1 MAEVEQRQLAY
12 WLEQLEGSQ
21 PAELL
26 CDKPRSTI
34 SGKAQVHHFALDDQL
49 YQELQA
55 FCQTHQTTP
64 FVVLF
69 AAFRATHYRLTGVD
83 DATIGTPIP
92 SNTNLLCLRT
102 TVELEDSFHALVQRI
117 HQTNSTALC
126 NQGVP
131 FQKIVSELR
140 PRNPLVRTTFAVHS
154 SEDANSPRLDGVT
167 VATSKFDIEFH
178 LIQEEA
184 QRMSGHIIFSDDRF
198 EASSM
203 RFVASVF
210 TEVLARGLK
219 TPEALVST
227 LPLTQGL
234 SALAEMGLTD
244 IVRTDYPRDSSV
256 VELFRRQVSLSPNA
270 VAVKNAYS
278 SSQLTYAELDRQSDQ
293 LAHWLVQRGLAP
305 ETMVAVLAPRSW
317 ETIVALLAILKANL
331 AYVPLD
337 VNIPGGRLESILS
350 GVQGDK
356 LVLLGAGVT
365 PPTLQLQDVSF
376 RHIAQVLEDEQGQRF
391 TGTLPTPTAT
401 SLAYVIF
408 TSGSTGKPKGVQVE
422 HRGIVRLVRETN
434 VASKTQS
441 SGIIAHVANLA
452 FDIATWEIYA
462 ALLNGGRVVCIDY
475 MTVVDPVT
483 LGRVLHREAV
493 QSCMLT
499 PAFLKQCLVS
509 APSALSDLELLI
521 VAGDRL
527 DPRDAAQAKGIIK
540 GDLVNAYGPTENT
553 TFSTIYK
560 VPAHEKCVN
569 GMPIGVAI
577 SNSGAFIMDPEQRLV
592 PPGVMGELIVTGDGL
607 ARGYTDAELNK
618 DRFVHV
624 AINGESVRAYRTG
637 DRVRHR
643 PSDGMIEFFGRM
655 DFQVK
660 IRGHRIEL
668 PEIEH
673 ALLRSEFVSD
683 AVTLAYQP
691 EGEPAELVSFVTVQG
706 DIADAAA
713 QQDSQDQKDAAGDD
727 SRLENQV
734 ESWRDL
740 FETGTYADI
749 NTIDTTQVGRDFMG
763 WKSMYDGELIDTAE
777 MNEWLDDTIHHMKRN
792 GGQPRNVLELGTG
805 TGMILFNLID
815 SLSSY
820 VGLDPSA
827 SAAAFVNKMAQAR
840 PALADKVDV
849 RVGTAIDVDSL
860 GALNNPD
867 LVVINS
873 VAQYFP
879 TQEYLSSVVDKLLA
893 IDGVERIYFG
903 DVRSWALYRDFC
915 TTRALHQLGSSAT
928 KEAVRRELAKKA
940 AEEEEFLAD
949 PAYFTNLMSRLP
961 GIVEHVEILPKRM
974 KATNELSCY
983 RFAAVIHK
991 RQAGQPKTIQE
1002 ISEDAW
1008 VDFKAKRL
1016 DRAGLLGL
1024 LQASSAAS
1032 TIAVSNVPYS
1042 KTILERHIVDSLD
1055 DEIEEGADWLSS
1067 QREAAERCPALSALD
1082 LAELAEQAG
1091 FKVELSWARQYSL
1104 RGGLDAVFHR
1114 VEGLRPLFRFPT
1126 EHEGRSTESLTNS
1139 PLRRQEAQVVE
1150 ARLKTAL
1157 QALLPKYMIPA
1168 RIAVLDK
1175 MPINANGKVDRKQL
1189 AKLASVFA
1197 KATKSL
1203 RQIVEPRTD
1212 LERAVCEE
1220 LSSVLN
1226 VDAVGI
1232 TDNFFDLGGH
1242 SLMAPRVAA
1251 RINQRLNA
1259 NILLRDVFAHPV
1271 VADLAKKVGESLG
1284 DSCQDKLDQDAGED
1298 EDEAIEIEDEEE
1310 LLTMSLATK
1319 LRHFNHVARPQCV
1332 KSLGIANEDIEEV
1345 LPATGVQTRM
1355 LVFIEEAKEM
1365 NITKPCIEHFVY
1377 RVPDELD
1384 PVRLEQA
1391 IVDVTKRYDAFRTV
1405 WVQVEHPL
1413 SPYAQCI
1420 LNPAHPRAQLPMV
1433 HSVVHEYDPSPDS
1446 LWEQTIGNAQRSAE
1460 EYIRLDRPG
1469 AVVQVV
1475 HSADNKHHV
1484 LIFSLFHLIYD
1495 GMSFD
1500 FLRRSFAQ
1508 AYEGV
1513 PPSNLPAVGMRHPVE
1528 KHYKTD
1534 WLATSM
1540 YWMKR
1545 LAGVAP
1551 FKAGQTVLL
1560 KGAAAVPGQFTS
1572 ISTTQDTACEILE
1585 SSMSLNELFAFSR
1598 IAKFPSPMAILQG
1611 AWAMTLAQTLIK
1623 TNKSAGQEGE
1633 PSAATNLDVQFG
1645 SVFHGRHSPEA
1656 LRCVALMLDVFPTRI
1671 VFSDVYNKGEE
1682 EKGGGPKKR
1691 THREICQELFTQY
1704 VDSLEYSEM
1713 PCPTID
1719 FAKLTRRF
1727 DNTIILQAY
1736 PKEEDEAVDV
1746 DASGLPKIT
1755 GMETLPGFTREENLQ
1770 APWKETN
1777 HGYPILMEL
1786 WPGRNSEDEKFRLR
1800 CTYNNRWPGYE
1811 FMTQEWAQGL
1821 LLTLDQALEQIL
1833 HNPDGEFDPVRLVEG
1848 RL

>member
-1 MAEVEQRQLAY
+1 MAETEQRQLEY

-26 CDKPRSTI
+26 RDKPRSGI
-34 SGKAQVHHFALDDQL
+34 SSGKAQVHHFAVDDQL
-49 YQELQA
+49 YQELRA
-55 FCQTHQTTP
+55 FCQTHQATP
-64 FVVLF
+64 FVVLL

-83 DATIGTPIP
+83 DATIGIPIP
-92 SNTNLLCLRT
+92 SNTNLLCVRT
-102 TVELEDSFHALVQRI
+102 TVEPEDSFHALVQRVQ
-117 HQTNSTALC
+117 QTNSAASS
-126 NQGVP
+126 NQDVA

-140 PRNPLVRTTFAVHS
+140 PGATDRSRNPLVQTIFAVHS

-178 LIQEEA
+178 LIQDV
-184 QRMSGHIIFSDDRF
+184 QRMSGHIIFSDDLF
-198 EASSM
+198 ETSSI
-203 RFVASVF
+203 RFVESVF
-210 TEVLARGLK
+210 TEVLSRGLK
-219 TPEALVST
+219 TPETLVST

-234 SALAEMGLTD
+234 SELADMGLTD
-244 IVRTDYPRDSSV
+244 AARTDYPRDSSV
-256 VELFRRQVSLSPNA
+256 VELFQRQVSLSPNA

-278 SSQLTYAELDRQSDQ
+278 SSQLTYAELDGQSDQ
-293 LAHWLVQRGLAP
+293 LAHWLVQRELAP
-305 ETMVAVLAPRSW
+305 ETMVAVLAPRSC

-331 AYVPLD
+331 AYLPLD
-337 VNIPGGRLESILS
+337 VNVPVGRLGSILS
-350 GVQGDK
+350 AVQGDK

-365 PPTLQLQDVSF
+365 PPALKLKDVSF
-376 RHIAQVLEDEQGQRF
+376 RHIARVLDEQDQLFAGA
-391 TGTLPTPTAT
+391 LPTPTAS
-401 SLAYVIF
+401 SLAYVMF

-422 HRGIVRLVRETN
+422 HRGIVRLVCETN
-434 VASKTQS
+434 VASNTQS
-441 SGIIAHVANLA
+441 SGNIAHVANLA
-452 FDIATWEIYA
+452 FDAATWEIYA
-462 ALLNGGRVVCIDY
+462 ALLNGGTLVCIDY
-475 MTVVDPVT
+475 MTVIDPVT
-483 LGRVLHREAV
+483 LGRVLQRENV
-493 QSCMLT
+493 RSCMLT
-499 PAFLKQCLVS
+499 PALLKQCLAS
-509 APSALSDLELLI
+509 APSALSGLELLFA
-521 VAGDRL
+521 AGDRF

-560 VPAHEKCVN
+560 VPANEKCVN
-569 GMPIGVAI
+569 GMPIGVPI

-607 ARGYTDAELNK
+607 ARGYTNAELNK
-618 DRFVHV
+618 NRFVHV
-624 AINGESVRAYRTG
+624 VINGESVRAYRTG

-673 ALLRSEFVSD
+673 ALLRNESVSD
-683 AVTLAYQP
+683 AVTLVHQP
-691 EGEPAELVSFVTVQG
+691 EGEPAALVSFVTVQG
-706 DIADAAA
+706 DITDAAA
-713 QQDSQDQKDAAGDD
+713 QQDSQDQKDAGDD
-727 SRLENQV
+727 GRLESQV

-740 FETGTYADI
+740 FENSTYADI
-749 NTIDTTQVGRDFMG
+749 NTIDTTKVGRDFMG
-763 WKSMYDGELIDTAE
+763 WTIDTAE
-777 MNEWLDDTIHHMKRN
+777 MNEWLDDTIHHMNRN
-792 GGQPRNVLELGTG
+792 GGQPRNVLEVGTG

-815 SLSSY
+815 NLNSY
-820 VGLDPSA
+820 VGFDPSA
-827 SAAAFVNKMAQAR
+827 SAAAFVNKMAQSR

-860 GALNNPD
+860 GELNHPD

-879 TQEYLSSVVDKLLA
+879 TQEYISSVVDKLLA
-893 IDGVERIYFG
+893 INGVERIYFG
-903 DVRSWALYRDFC
+903 DIRSWAIYRDFC
-915 TTRALHQLGSSAT
+915 TTRALHQLGSSST
-928 KEAVRRELAKKA
+928 KETVRHELAEKA
-940 AEEEEFLAD
+940 EEEEEFLAD
-949 PAYFTNLMSRLP
+949 PAFFTNLMNRLP
-961 GIVEHVEILPKRM
+961 EIVEHVEILPKRM

-1002 ISEDAW
+1002 ISEGAW
-1008 VDFKAKRL
+1008 VDFKAKQL

-1032 TIAVSNVPYS
+1032 TVALSNVPHS

-1055 DEIEEGADWLSS
+1055 DESEGESTGFCHS
-1067 QREAAERCPALSALD
+1067 
-1082 LAELAEQAG
+1082 AG
-1091 FKVELSWARQYSL
+1091 FKVELSWARQRSL
-1104 RGGLDAVFHR
+1104 RGGMDAVFHR

-1126 EHEGRSTESLTNS
+1126 EHEGRSKESLTNS

-1150 ARLKTAL
+1150 ALLKTEL
-1157 QALLPKYMIPA
+1157 QASLPKYMIPA

-1189 AKLASVFA
+1189 ARLASVFA
-1197 KATKSL
+1197 KATKSSH
-1203 RQIVEPRTD
+1203 QIVEPRTD
-1212 LERAVCEE
+1212 LEHAVCEE

-1242 SLMAPRVAA
+1242 SLTAPRVAA

-1259 NILLRDVFAHPV
+1259 TILLRDVFAYPV

-1284 DSCQDKLDQDAGED
+1284 NLPREKLDQGSG

-1319 LRHFNHVARPQCV
+1319 LQHFNSVARQQCV
-1332 KSLGIANEDIEEV
+1332 KSLGIASEDIQEV
-1345 LPATGVQTRM
+1345 LPATGIQTRM
-1355 LVFIEEAKEM
+1355 LVFLEEARDM

-1377 RVPDELD
+1377 HMPDVLD
-1384 PVRLEQA
+1384 PTRLAQA
-1391 IVDVTKRYDAFRTV
+1391 IVDVTKRHDAFRTV

-1420 LNPAHPRAQLPMV
+1420 LNPGHPRAQLPMV
-1433 HSVVHEYDPSPDS
+1433 HSVVHEYDTSPDS
-1446 LWEQTIGNAQRSAE
+1446 LWEQTIGNTQRSAE
-1460 EYIRLDRPG
+1460 EYIRLDRVG

-1475 HSADNKHHV
+1475 RSADNKHHV
-1484 LIFSLFHLIYD
+1484 FIFSLFHLIYD
-1495 GMSFD
+1495 GVSLD

-1513 PPSNLPAVGMRHPVE
+1513 PPSNLPVVGMRLPVE
-1528 KHYKTD
+1528 EHYSTD

-1551 FKAGQTVLL
+1551 FKAGQTVL
-1560 KGAAAVPGQFTS
+1560 KGAVPGQFTS
-1572 ISTTQDTACEILE
+1572 ILTTQDTACEILE
-1585 SSMSLNELFAFSR
+1585 SSIRLNELFTLSK
-1598 IAKFPSPMAILQG
+1598 AKFPSPMAIVQG
-1611 AWAMTLAQTLIK
+1611 AWAMTLAQTLVK
-1623 TNKSAGQEGE
+1623 AKNADQE
-1633 PSAATNLDVQFG
+1633 PSAANLDVQFG

-1671 VFSDVYNKGEE
+1671 VFSDAYKGEE
-1682 EKGGGPKKR
+1682 KGGPKKR

-1704 VDSLEYSEM
+1704 VDSLAYSEM
-1713 PCPTID
+1713 PCPTIE

-1736 PKEEDEAVDV
+1736 PKEEVDV
-1746 DASGLPKIT
+1746 DASGLPKT
-1755 GMETLPGFTREENLQ
+1755 TMETLPGFTREEHLQ
-1770 APWKETN
+1770 APWKESN
-1777 HGYPILMEL
+1777 QGYPLLMEL
-1786 WPGRNSEDEKFRLR
+1786 WPGRDSEDEKIRLR
-1800 CTYNNRWPGYE
+1800 CTYNKRWPGYE

-1821 LLTLDQALEQIL
+1821 LLTLNHALNQIL
-1833 HNPDGEFDPVRLVEG
+1833 HNPDGEFDPVRLVEA
-1848 RL
+1848 RQQ

>member
-1 MAEVEQRQLAY
+1 MAETEQRQLAY

-26 CDKPRSTI
+26 CDKPRLAIS

-49 YQELQA
+49 YQELRA
-55 FCQTHQTTP
+55 FCQTHQATP
-64 FVVLF
+64 FVVLL

-83 DATIGTPIP
+83 DATIGTPIL
-92 SNTNLLCLRT
+92 SNTNLLCVRT
-102 TVELEDSFHALVQRI
+102 TVEPEDSFHALVQRVQ
-117 HQTNSTALC
+117 QTNSAASS
-126 NQGVP
+126 NQDVA
-131 FQKIVSELR
+131 FQKIISELR
-140 PRNPLVRTTFAVHS
+140 PGTADRSRNPLVQTIFAVHS
-154 SEDANSPRLDGVT
+154 SEDANSPRLDSVM

-178 LIQEEA
+178 LIQEA
-184 QRMSGHIIFSDDRF
+184 QRMSGHIIFSDDLF
-198 EASSM
+198 EASSI
-203 RFVASVF
+203 RFVESVF
-210 TEVLARGLK
+210 TEVLGRGLK

-234 SALAEMGLTD
+234 SALAHMGLAD
-244 IVRTDYPRDSSV
+244 VARTDYPRDSSV

-305 ETMVAVLAPRSW
+305 ETMVAVLAPRSC

-331 AYVPLD
+331 AYMPLD
-337 VNIPGGRLESILS
+337 VNVPVGRLESILS
-350 GVQGDK
+350 TVQGDK
-356 LVLLGAGVT
+356 LVFLGTGVT
-365 PPTLQLQDVSF
+365 PPALQLKDVSF
-376 RHIAQVLEDEQGQRF
+376 RHIAQVLDEQGQLF
-391 TGTLPTPTAT
+391 AGALPTPTAS
-401 SLAYVIF
+401 SLAYVMF

-441 SGIIAHVANLA
+441 SGNIAHVANLA
-452 FDIATWEIYA
+452 FDAATWEIYA
-462 ALLNGGRVVCIDY
+462 ALLNGGTLVCVDY
-475 MTVVDPVT
+475 MTVIDPVT
-483 LGRVLHREAV
+483 LGRVLQREAV
-493 QSCMLT
+493 RSCMLT
-499 PAFLKQCLVS
+499 PALLKQCLAS
-509 APSALSDLELLI
+509 APSALSGLELLFA
-521 VAGDRL
+521 AGDRL
-527 DPRDAAQAKGIIK
+527 DPRDAAQAKRIIK

-560 VPAHEKCVN
+560 VPANEKCVN

-607 ARGYTDAELNK
+607 ARGYTNAGLNK
-618 DRFVHV
+618 NRFVHV

-673 ALLRSEFVSD
+673 ALLRNESVSD
-683 AVTLAYQP
+683 AATVVHQS
-691 EGEPAELVSFVTVQG
+691 EGEPAELVSFITVQG

-713 QQDSQDQKDAAGDD
+713 QQDSQDQKDAGDD
-727 SRLENQV
+727 GQLENQV
-734 ESWRDL
+734 ESWTDL
-740 FETGTYADI
+740 FENGTYADI
-749 NTIDTTQVGRDFMG
+749 NTIDTTKVGRDFMG
-763 WKSMYDGELIDTAE
+763 WTSMYDGELIDTAE
-777 MNEWLDDTIHHMKRN
+777 MNEWLDDTIHHMNRN
-792 GGQPRNVLELGTG
+792 GGQPRNVLEVGTG
-805 TGMILFNLID
+805 TGMILFSLID
-815 SLSSY
+815 SLNSY

-860 GALNNPD
+860 GKLNHPD
-867 LVVINS
+867 MVVINS

-879 TQEYLSSVVDKLLA
+879 TQEYTSSVVDKLLA

-903 DVRSWALYRDFC
+903 DMRSWAIYRDFC
-915 TTRALHQLGSSAT
+915 TTRALHQLGSSVT
-928 KEAVRRELAKKA
+928 KEAVRHELAEKA
-940 AEEEEFLAD
+940 EEEEEFLAD
-949 PAYFTNLMSRLP
+949 PAFFTNLMSRLP
-961 GIVEHVEILPKRM
+961 EIVEHVEILPKRM

-991 RQAGQPKTIQE
+991 RQPSQPKTIQE
-1002 ISEDAW
+1002 ISKGAW
-1008 VDFKAKRL
+1008 LDFKAKQL
-1016 DRAGLLGL
+1016 DRAGLLDL

-1032 TIAVSNVPYS
+1032 TVAVSNVPYS

-1055 DEIEEGADWLSS
+1055 DETEEGADWLSS
-1067 QREAAERCPALSALD
+1067 QRETAERCPALSALD

-1091 FKVELSWARQYSL
+1091 FKVELSWARQRSL
-1104 RGGLDAVFHR
+1104 RGGMDAVFHR

-1126 EHEGRSTESLTNS
+1126 EHEGRSKESLTNS

-1150 ARLKTAL
+1150 ALLKTAL
-1157 QALLPKYMIPA
+1157 QASLPKYMIPA

-1189 AKLASVFA
+1189 ARLASVFA
-1197 KATKSL
+1197 KTTKGSH
-1203 RQIVEPRTD
+1203 QIVEPRTN
-1212 LERAVCEE
+1212 LERVVCEE

-1242 SLMAPRVAA
+1242 SLKAPRVAA

-1259 NILLRDVFAHPV
+1259 AILLRDVFAHPV
-1271 VADLAKKVGESLG
+1271 VADLAKMVGESLG
-1284 DSCQDKLDQDAGED
+1284 DSPEDKLNQDSSGED
-1298 EDEAIEIEDEEE
+1298 EGIEIEDEEE

-1319 LRHFNHVARPQCV
+1319 LRHFNSVARPQCV
-1332 KSLGIANEDIEEV
+1332 KSLGIASEDIEEV

-1355 LVFIEEAKEM
+1355 LVFVEEAEEM

-1377 RVPDELD
+1377 HVPDELD
-1384 PVRLEQA
+1384 PARLEQA
-1391 IVDVTKRYDAFRTV
+1391 IVDVTKRHDAFRAV
-1405 WVQVEHPL
+1405 WVRVEHLL

-1433 HSVVHEYDPSPDS
+1433 HSVVHEYDTSPDS

-1460 EYIRLDRPG
+1460 EYIRLDRVG

-1475 HSADNKHHV
+1475 RSADNKHHV

-1495 GMSFD
+1495 GMSLD

-1513 PPSNLPAVGMRHPVE
+1513 PPSNLPAVGMRLPVE
-1528 KHYKTD
+1528 EHYSTD

-1551 FKAGQTVLL
+1551 FKAGRTVL
-1560 KGAAAVPGQFTS
+1560 KGAVPGQFTS
-1572 ISTTQDTACEILE
+1572 IRTTQDTACEILE
-1585 SSMSLNELFAFSR
+1585 SSISLNELFSLSKT
-1598 IAKFPSPMAILQG
+1598 AKFPSPMAIVQG
-1611 AWAMTLAQTLIK
+1611 AWAMTLAQTLVK
-1623 TNKSAGQEGE
+1623 AKSAGQE
-1633 PSAATNLDVQFG
+1633 PSAANLDVQFG

-1656 LRCVALMLDVFPTRI
+1656 LRCVALMLDVLPTRI
-1671 VFSDVYNKGEE
+1671 VFSDAYKGE
-1682 EKGGGPKKR
+1682 EKGGTKKR

-1704 VDSLEYSEM
+1704 VDSLGYSEM

-1736 PKEEDEAVDV
+1736 PKEEVDI
-1746 DASGLPKIT
+1746 DASGLPKT
-1755 GMETLPGFTREENLQ
+1755 NMETLPGFTREEHLQ

-1786 WPGRNSEDEKFRLR
+1786 WPGRDSEDAKFRLR
-1800 CTYNNRWPGYE
+1800 CTYNSCWPGYE

-1821 LLTLDQALEQIL
+1821 LLTLNHALDQIL
-1833 HNPDGEFDPVRLVEG
+1833 HNPDGEFDPVRLVEA
-1848 RL
+1848 RQQ